1 MGFYTLIRYLIRRIS
16 PEDIYRFFEA
26 RPDFPILEKYVSPFS
41 KAFPEDKVYETTGA
55 YQRAKGYIA
64 KISETADFSPGEI
77 LDDLATSYDM
87 AAHKRARQ
95 LSYYLILYL
104 FEHANPRSPFL
115 SKNLREAKEA
125 PALKKLREKKRPIL
139 FIPNYN
145 SHLDSIIINTY
156 LDSLGLGIP
165 FSAIGDLLILN
176 ADIENE
182 LKRLKVI
189 KVTKSLLWSE
199 QRPSYEAVLSSYS
212 RALLEEGAHM
222 VVHAEASR
230 YTTRSIDGTLRAT
243 VPPWITDAL
252 ISSERDVLIVPLS
265 LSLSRVP
272 EDRALVH
279 RRPLA
284 GILTLRDRATDIP
297 IIEYLRFGRGY
308 IEHLFTAMLDAMEG
322 VYGKAYVTIGEPF
335 SFKELISDSSSRQ
348 NPTDLI
354 SRKAMEGVAKNKKVL
369 PSYLVPQALLGK
381 DPLTMKEL
389 TFTVEEELEKV
400 ISFSRGK
407 YQAESDI
414 DDLFLE
420 GIPHVIE
427 EGLSPLLQRKIV
439 SASPRPRRRYSIR
452 NPGLGRFYANQL
464 DHRIYPAKSGRN
476 VTVINA
482 GAFGYTLT
490 TLLGKKFDKDP
501 DYANYGLILFDT
513 RRNLVEAINELRE
526 HPHFFKGHALP
537 KVVHVESD
545 LMVAVRGADVVVM
558 ATPSHYFRNQVSD
571 LLDSNPDPF
580 VMVIATKGFET
591 KSGLLPVEIAWEEME
606 KRGRKDIRL
615 SVISGAN
622 LAGEI
627 IEGKLTAT
635 QLAVESEELA
645 KELKRLFETPDFI
658 VYLSRDL
665 VGTQLAA
672 AMKNVYAIA
681 YGISEGAKDSSVNF
695 TATLVTRIS
704 AEIKELA
711 LAMGADDTTFG
722 PEGQAWMADFL
733 ATARGGRNSQFGK
746 SLTKWSAPLALRRFR
761 VEKKNVEGYGAVEAA
776 IRLSK
781 KYNVRLPIVEV
792 LYNILYEGEEV
803 DPRRFL
809 KEKGSD

>member
-1 MGFYTLIRYLIRRIS
+1 MGLYTLIRYLTRHIS
-16 PEDIYRFFEA
+16 PEDIYRFFEE
-26 RPDFPILEKYVSPFS
+26 RPDFPVLQWYVPPFS
-41 KAFPEDKVYETTGA
+41 KVFLEQRVYEITKA
-55 YQRAKGYIA
+55 YPRAKDYIT
-64 KISETADFSPGEI
+64 KIPETSDFSPGEI
-77 LDDLATSYDM
+77 LDDLVTGYEM
-87 AAHKRARQ
+87 AAHKRARR

-104 FEHANPRSPFL
+104 FEHANPRNPFL

-125 PALKKLREKKRPIL
+125 PALKKLREKKKPIL

-145 SHLDSIIINTY
+145 SHLDSVLINTY

-165 FSAIGDLLILN
+165 FSAIGDLLVLN
-176 ADIENE
+176 TYIENE

-189 KVTKSLLWSE
+189 KVTKALLWSD
-199 QRPSYEAVLSSYS
+199 QRSSYEAVLSSYS

-243 VPPWITDAL
+243 VPPWIVDAL

-265 LSLSRVP
+265 ISLSRVP

-284 GILTLRDRATDIP
+284 GIFTLRDRATDIP
-297 IIEYLRFGRGY
+297 IIEYFRFGSGY
-308 IEHLFTAMLDAMEG
+308 IERLFTTMLDAMEG
-322 VYGKAYVTIGEPF
+322 VYGRAYVTLGEPF
-335 SFKELISDSSSRQ
+335 SFKELISDSSSMQ
-348 NPTDLI
+348 NPGDLI

-369 PSYLVPQALLGK
+369 PSYIISQALLGK
-381 DPLTMKEL
+381 DPLTIKEL
-389 TFTVEEELEKV
+389 TFAVEEELEKV
-400 ISFSRGK
+400 TSFSRGK
-407 YQAESDI
+407 YQAEPDL

-439 SASPRPRRRYSIR
+439 SASSRPRRRYSIR
-452 NPGLGRFYANQL
+452 NLGLGRFYANQL
-464 DHRIYPAKSGRN
+464 DHRIYPAKSSGRN
-476 VTVINA
+476 ITVINA

-490 TLLGKKFDKDP
+490 TLVGKKFDKDP

-513 RRNLVEAINELRE
+513 RKNLVEAINELRE

-545 LMVAVRGADVVVM
+545 LKAAVSGADVVVM
-558 ATPSHYFRNQVSD
+558 ATPSHYFRDQVSE

-591 KSGLLPVEIAWEEME
+591 KSGLLPIEIVWDEME

-733 ATARGGRNSQFGK
+733 ATARGGRNSQFGR

-761 VEKKNVEGYGAVEAA
+761 VENKNVEGYGAVEAA
-776 IRLSK
+776 MRLSK

-792 LYNILYEGEEV
+792 LYNILYEGGEV

-809 KEKGSD
+809 REGE